1 MTQHTEV
8 HDRTTTERAADVS
21 RGLRFVV
28 VAVLVAAIVVVAFD
42 NRDDVRL
49 GYVFGDAQAPV
60 WIVLVAAGIAGVMI
74 GWLLRHR
81 PHRH

>member
-1 MTQHTEV
+1 MSQYRV
-8 HDRTTTERAADVS
+8 DDRSTSDQARDVR

-28 VAVLVAAIVVVAFD
+28 AAVLVAAIVVVALD
-42 NRDDVRL
+42 NTDDVRL

-60 WIVLVAAGIAGVMI
+60 WVALAVAGVVGVLI
-74 GWLLRHR
+74 GLLVEHR